1 MNTPSPDE
9 VISEIA
15 QGQRKVAPGD
25 GALVRDHIAKA
36 PFNREPRL
44 EKEWSVVGDTVVGC
58 PHPTQQGVTI
68 SEKTSL
74 TSLERHLAKR
84 IRDGQWLP
92 STTPTEYEADCQ
104 RAASLA
110 SVVKAGLRVVPLA
123 ATQTHAKA
131 TDFPR
136 MKLLAGQ
143 VLLVVYDT
151 AKRRIT
157 TSYYLPE
164 ADAPIRVYKYWV
176 QNPRPVVLP
185 LSSP

>member
-1 MNTPSPDE
+1 MNTLSADE
-9 VISEIA
+9 LISEIA
-15 QGQRKVAPGD
+15 QGRRKVAPGD
-25 GALVRDHIAKA
+25 GGVVRAHIAKA
-36 PFNREPRL
+36 AFNRETRL
-44 EKEWSVVGDTVVGC
+44 EKDWSAVGDTVVGC
-58 PHPTQQGVTI
+58 PHPTQHGVTI

-84 IRDGQWLP
+84 IRDEQWLP
-92 STTPTEYEADCQ
+92 TTTPTEYEADCQ

-110 SVVKAGLRVVPLA
+110 SVVKAGVRLVPLA

-131 TDFPR
+131 ADFPR

-176 QNPRPVVLP
+176 QKPRPVVLP
-185 LSSP
+185 LSPP